1 MTRLYSSTVLG
12 VDGVEVEV
20 EVDFRPMAEK
30 RTFIVGLPDA
40 AVKESGQR
48 VDTAI
53 QNSGLPFQQ
62 GVFVVN
68 LAPADLRKQ
77 GPGFDLPI
85 ALGMVA
91 GAAERDMDASSWCIV
106 GELALDG
113 AVRPVQGI
121 LPQIMEARRMG
132 RKRIMLPR
140 ANAHEGTPVQ
150 GVEIYPVASLKEAW
164 ALLTSSVLPPPFT
177 ASGREDREA
186 EDKETA
192 VDFDE
197 IKGQPYA
204 RRAMEIAAAGGHNIL
219 LCGSP
224 GSGKSML
231 AQRLPTIL
239 PPLNP
244 EEALE
249 TSKIHSVCGLLKR
262 GNGLVARRPFRAPHH
277 TISDAGLMGGGAN
290 ITPGEVSL
298 AHNGVL
304 FLDELPEFHRDV
316 LEAMRQPLEDG
327 TVTVARSGGT
337 LHLPARFQLVCAMN
351 PCKCGWYG
359 HPSGRCR
366 CTENEVQKYL
376 SRLSGPLLDR
386 IDLCVEMDPI
396 AFDELHAVVPS
407 ESSADLRKQVL
418 AARAIQ
424 AKRYAAPGF
433 EGVLC
438 NAQLTAGQV
447 RRVCRMTPAAERL
460 LRASYDALGLSA
472 RAHDRILRVARTVA
486 DLAGKQL
493 LDEDC
498 VLEALQYR
506 AQEKVEV

>member
-1 MTRLYSSTVLG
+1 MMTRLYSSTVLG

-62 GVFVVN
+62 GIFVVN

-91 GAAERDMDASSWCIV
+91 GAAEKEMDASAWCIV

-113 AVRPVQGI
+113 TVRPVQGI
-121 LPQIMEARRMG
+121 LPQIMEAWRMG
-132 RKRIMLPR
+132 RKRIMLPQ
-140 ANAHEGTPVQ
+140 ANAYEGTPVQ
-150 GVEIYPVASLKEAW
+150 GVEIYPVSSLREAW
-164 ALLTSSVLPPPFT
+164 HLLTSDALPPPFT
-177 ASGREDREA
+177 GLGREAHAPR
-186 EDKETA
+186 DKDAA

-239 PPLNP
+239 PPLSP

-262 GNGLVARRPFRAPHH
+262 GNGLVDQRPFRAPHH

-304 FLDELPEFHRDV
+304 FLDELPEFRRAA
-316 LEAMRQPLEDG
+316 LETLRQPLETGQVVISRASG
-327 TVTVARSGGT
+327 TMTFPCRFMLAAGYLGDRRRACTCPPAQIARY
-337 LHLPARFQLVCAMN
+337 RR
-351 PCKCGWYG
+351 KI
-359 HPSGRCR
+359 
-366 CTENEVQKYL
+366 
-376 SRLSGPLLDR
+376 SGPLLDR
-386 IDLCVEMDPI
+386 FDLLMEVPAVDPSI
-396 AFDELHAVVPS
+396 LA
-407 ESSADLRKQVL
+407 SAPAGECSASIRERVA
-418 AARAIQ
+418 AARRLQ
-424 AKRYAAPGF
+424 SSRYAGTPFRNNAALSGKALQKYCRLLP
-433 EGVLC
+433 EGR
-438 NAQLTAGQV
+438 AI
-447 RRVCRMTPAAERL
+447 L
-460 LRASYDALGLSA
+460 LRAVEELALSA
-472 RAHDRILRVARTVA
+472 RAYDRILKVARTIA
-486 DLAGKQL
+486 DLEGTSDIQDVHL
-493 LDEDC
+493 Y
-498 VLEALQYR
+498 EAVQYR
-506 AQEKVEV
+506 AFEQSLRD

>member
-1 MTRLYSSTVLG
+1 MMTRLYSSTVLG

-192 VDFDE
+192 VDFNE

-290 ITPGEVSL
+290 ITPGKCPWPTTACSFWTNCRSSAAPRWKL
-298 AHNGVL
+298 CGNRWN
-304 FLDELPEFHRDV
+304 P
-316 LEAMRQPLEDG
+316 
-327 TVTVARSGGT
+327 ARWSFPA
-337 LHLPARFQLVCAMN
+337 LPA
-351 PCKCGWYG
+351 P
-359 HPSGRCR
+359 
-366 CTENEVQKYL
+366 
-376 SRLSGPLLDR
+376 
-386 IDLCVEMDPI
+386 
-396 AFDELHAVVPS
+396 
-407 ESSADLRKQVL
+407 
-418 AARAIQ
+418 
-424 AKRYAAPGF
+424 
-433 EGVLC
+433 
-438 NAQLTAGQV
+438 
-447 RRVCRMTPAAERL
+447 
-460 LRASYDALGLSA
+460 
-472 RAHDRILRVARTVA
+472 
-486 DLAGKQL
+486 
-493 LDEDC
+493 
-498 VLEALQYR
+498 
-506 AQEKVEV
+506 

>member
-1 MTRLYSSTVLG
+1 MMTRLYSSTVLG

-304 FLDELPEFHRDV
+304 FLDELPEFRRAA
-316 LEAMRQPLEDG
+316 LETLRQPLESGQVVISRASG
-327 TVTVARSGGT
+327 TMTF
-337 LHLPARFQLVCAMN
+337 PCRFVPL
-351 PCKCGWYG
+351 
-359 HPSGRCR
+359 
-366 CTENEVQKYL
+366 
-376 SRLSGPLLDR
+376 RLSGRQEKNLHLSPGAGRTLPPQDFRTASGPVRLADGSSRRGPLY
-386 IDLCVEMDPI
+386 
-396 AFDELHAVVPS
+396 S
-407 ESSADLRKQVL
+407 GLRTRRGMFRRHQGT
-418 AARAIQ
+418 RDG
-424 AKRYAAPGF
+424 RPAAPVQQICGHSLPQQCGTF
-433 EGVLC
+433 RKSAPEALP
-438 NAQLTAGQV
+438 
-447 RRVCRMTPAAERL
+447 PAAGKPRHPAPRRGRTGPFRQS
-460 LRASYDALGLSA
+460 LRPHSEGGPHHS
-472 RAHDRILRVARTVA
+472 
-486 DLAGKQL
+486 GSGGQP
-493 LDEDC
+493 
-498 VLEALQYR
+498 
-506 AQEKVEV
+506 

>member
-1 MTRLYSSTVLG
+1 MMTRLYSSTVLG

-62 GVFVVN
+62 GIFVVN

-91 GAAERDMDASSWCIV
+91 GAAEKEMDASAWSSWENMAPGTEPYAPCK
-106 GELALDG
+106 AFCRKSWKRG
-113 AVRPVQGI
+113 AWAGNASCCRQ
-121 LPQIMEARRMG
+121 
-132 RKRIMLPR
+132 
-140 ANAHEGTPVQ
+140 ANAYEGTPVQ
-150 GVEIYPVASLKEAW
+150 GVEIYPVSSLREAW
-164 ALLTSSVLPPPFT
+164 HLLTSDTLPPPFT
-177 ASGREDREA
+177 GSGREVHATR
-186 EDKETA
+186 DKDAA

-239 PPLNP
+239 PPLSP

-262 GNGLVARRPFRAPHH
+262 GTAWWTSV
-277 TISDAGLMGGGAN
+277 
-290 ITPGEVSL
+290 
-298 AHNGVL
+298 
-304 FLDELPEFHRDV
+304 
-316 LEAMRQPLEDG
+316 
-327 TVTVARSGGT
+327 RSG
-337 LHLPARFQLVCAMN
+337 LP
-351 PCKCGWYG
+351 
-359 HPSGRCR
+359 
-366 CTENEVQKYL
+366 T
-376 SRLSGPLLDR
+376 
-386 IDLCVEMDPI
+386 
-396 AFDELHAVVPS
+396 
-407 ESSADLRKQVL
+407 
-418 AARAIQ
+418 
-424 AKRYAAPGF
+424 
-433 EGVLC
+433 
-438 NAQLTAGQV
+438 
-447 RRVCRMTPAAERL
+447 TPFPM
-460 LRASYDALGLSA
+460 SD
-472 RAHDRILRVARTVA
+472 
-486 DLAGKQL
+486 
-493 LDEDC
+493 
-498 VLEALQYR
+498 
-506 AQEKVEV
+506 

>member
-1 MTRLYSSTVLG
+1 MMTRLYSSTVLG

-62 GVFVVN
+62 GIFVVN

-91 GAAERDMDASSWCIV
+91 GAAEKEMDASAWCIV

-113 AVRPVQGI
+113 TVRPVQGI

-132 RKRIMLPR
+132 RKRIMLPQ
-140 ANAHEGTPVQ
+140 ANAYEGTPVQ
-150 GVEIYPVASLKEAW
+150 GVEIYPVSSLREAW
-164 ALLTSSVLPPPFT
+164 HLLTSDALPPPFT
-177 ASGREDREA
+177 GSGREAHAPR
-186 EDKETA
+186 DKDAA

-239 PPLNP
+239 PPLSP

-262 GNGLVARRPFRAPHH
+262 GNGLVDQRPFRAPHH
-277 TISDAGLMGGGAN
+277 TISDAGLMGGGQSAN
-290 ITPGEVSL
+290 TRLLWIIKSHTLLLICQLHRFFGKCVFPVKAAGKAVGGMPFFKAYRNLRQLLPHRNRSM
-298 AHNGVL
+298 ASAVL
-304 FLDELPEFHRDV
+304 VDADVAFLFFHF
-316 LEAMRQPLEDG
+316 
-327 TVTVARSGGT
+327 
-337 LHLPARFQLVCAMN
+337 HLPF
-351 PCKCGWYG
+351 
-359 HPSGRCR
+359 
-366 CTENEVQKYL
+366 
-376 SRLSGPLLDR
+376 RLKD
-386 IDLCVEMDPI
+386 
-396 AFDELHAVVPS
+396 
-407 ESSADLRKQVL
+407 
-418 AARAIQ
+418 
-424 AKRYAAPGF
+424 
-433 EGVLC
+433 
-438 NAQLTAGQV
+438 
-447 RRVCRMTPAAERL
+447 
-460 LRASYDALGLSA
+460 
-472 RAHDRILRVARTVA
+472 
-486 DLAGKQL
+486 
-493 LDEDC
+493 
-498 VLEALQYR
+498 
-506 AQEKVEV
+506 